1 MLRLY
6 FLMKFPTTINTGMYH
21 VQKKYDILTLYISDS
36 KKRGNVKWLKWKI
49 VKI

>member
-21 VQKKYDILTLYISDS
+21 VQKNMIYLRYISDS
-36 KKRGNVKWLKWKI
+36 KKRGNVKWLKWKT